1 MMHDWS
7 EQEEKMSERFPR
19 RNDNNLM
26 RTNDNRTDKS
36 QRDYLGSSRKCKLDD
51 LIAAVDRPP

>member
-7 EQEEKMSERFPR
+7 EQEEKMWEWFPR
-19 RNDNNLM
+19 CNDNNLR

-36 QRDYLGSSRKCKLDD
+36 
-51 LIAAVDRPP
+51 